1 MDLSRQN
8 RMNLFRSSYFCLLAF
23 LCIPLCA
30 HFEDLKID
38 SEIAILMNADNRKV
52 LYQKNADRPNP
63 PASITKIATMLY
75 TLKEA
80 ADQLDVK
87 IEADQSCIG
96 TITSEMQKGMS
107 YKHPPHWLIVGGTH
121 MTIKK
126 GEQLTLEELL
136 YGLILVSAND
146 AANVIAKF
154 VSGSISQFMVDLN
167 DYLEEIGCTNTHFCN
182 PHGLHF
188 PKHMTTAYDM
198 AIITSEAFKYPLFR
212 KILSA
217 EKYPRSSLK
226 QTKDP
231 FMYNEDKLL
240 KPGQPHYYPY
250 AIGGKTGN
258 HTEAQRS
265 LVEIASHNGRN
276 LIAIIMQSPH
286 RDTTYQDAKKLFEA
300 AFAEKQVTDVYLKK
314 GLQPFKQKIE
324 GIKKP
329 LKVNL
334 KENVELSYYQ
344 SEKPKVTGEIRWIV
358 PALPIQKGQVVA
370 ELILKDENENL
381 LKECALYAAH
391 DVKIHSSFFM
401 AILIGLT
408 GLTAIAFLTRKFY
421 FSS

>member
-1 MDLSRQN
+1 MGLSKQN
-8 RMNLFRSSYFCLLAF
+8 RMNFFTFTYFCFLAF
-23 LCIPLCA
+23 LSIPLCA
-30 HFEDLKID
+30 HFEDLKVD

-63 PASITKIATMLY
+63 PASITKIATILY

-80 ADQLDVK
+80 GDQLDVK

-96 TITSEMQKGMS
+96 SITAEMQKGMS
-107 YKHPPHWLIVGGTH
+107 YKHPPHWLIIGGTH

-167 DYLEEIGCTNTHFCN
+167 DYLEEIGCTATHFCN

-188 PKHMTTAYDM
+188 PKHTTTAHDM

-212 KILSA
+212 KILST

-231 FMYNEDKLL
+231 FMHNEDKLI
-240 KPGQPHYYPY
+240 KPGQIHYYPY
-250 AIGGKTGN
+250 ALGGKTGN

-276 LIAIIMQSPH
+276 LIAVLMQSPH
-286 RDTTYQDAKKLFEA
+286 RDTTYQDARKLFDA
-300 AFAEKQVTDVYLKK
+300 AFTEKQITEIYLKK

-329 LKVNL
+329 LKVAL
-334 KENVELSYYQ
+334 KENIELSYYL
-344 SEKPKVTGEIRWIV
+344 SEKPKVAGEIRWIV
-358 PALPIQKGQVVA
+358 PALPIHKGQMVA
-370 ELILKDENENL
+370 ELILKDENGTL

-391 DVKIHSSFFM
+391 DVKLHASFFT
-401 AILIGLT
+401 ALIIGLIGLVA
-408 GLTAIAFLTRKFY
+408 LVFLAKKFY
-421 FSS
+421 VSA